1 MSVLT
6 AVPGELRFRG
16 IPPPYDARGFALSL
30 DRAEPWGGGRID
42 GRVERRRERR
52 DRRPIGVLVR
62 CSAAWL
68 DVAPQLV
75 GRKRLLTLTTY
86 WDLRTRSL
94 PVWLEEELFVERLEL
109 DPLDDANWRSFSFL
123 LPERLPR
130 AYEGTFVSF
139 RWRVEARRRRL
150 VGYDETSLPLLL
162 VEPQTLPIVKVETSP
177 IGTWRL
183 LEWKSEEE
191 RDGAGGPCSVT
202 YEERRREDM
211 PLRGETRQSELARR
225 LSA

>member
-1 MSVLT
+1 VSVLT
-6 AVPGELRFRG
+6 DVPAELRFRG
-16 IPPPYDARGFALSL
+16 IPPPQHARGLAISL
-30 DRAEPWGGGRID
+30 DRAEPCGGGRID
-42 GRVERRRERR
+42 GRIERRR
-52 DRRPIGVLVR
+52 DRTDPRPIGVLVR

-86 WDLRTRSL
+86 WDLRTRSV
-94 PVWLEEELFVERLEL
+94 PVWLEEELFVERL
-109 DPLDDANWRSFSFL
+109 DVGPLDEANWRPLSFI

-139 RWRVEARRRRL
+139 RWRVEARRRRR

-162 VEPQTLPIVKVETSP
+162 VEPQTLPVVKVETSP
-177 IGTWRL
+177 LGTWRL

-191 RDGAGGPCSVT
+191 RDSAGGPCTVI
-202 YEERRREDM
+202 YEERRSEDL
-211 PLRGETRQSELARR
+211 PLPGETRQSELARR

>member
-6 AVPGELRFRG
+6 TVPTELGFRG
-16 IPPPYDARGFALSL
+16 IPPAQYARGLAISL

-42 GRVERRRERR
+42 GRVERRGRR
-52 DRRPIGVLVR
+52 DPRPVGVLVR

-75 GRKRLLTLTTY
+75 GRQRLLSLTTY

-94 PVWLEEELFVERLEL
+94 PVWLEEELFSERLDL
-109 DPLDDANWRSFSFL
+109 GPLDEANWRPLSFL

-162 VEPQTLPIVKVETSP
+162 VEPQTLPVVKVETSP

-211 PLRGETRQSELARR
+211 PLPGETRQSELPRR
-225 LSA
+225 MSA

>member
-1 MSVLT
+1 VPVLT
-6 AVPGELRFRG
+6 DVPGELRFRG
-16 IPPPYDARGFALSL
+16 IPPPSHARGLAISL
-30 DRAEPWGGGRID
+30 DRAEPWGGGSID

-52 DRRPIGVLVR
+52 DRRSIGVLVR

-86 WDLRTRSL
+86 WDLRTRSV
-94 PVWLEEELFVERLEL
+94 PVWLEEELFVERL
-109 DPLDDANWRSFSFL
+109 DVAPLDEANWQPLSFT

-139 RWRVEARRRRL
+139 RWRVEARRPRL
-150 VGYDETSLPLLL
+150 VGYEETSLPLLL
-162 VEPQTLPIVKVETSP
+162 VEPQVLPVVKVETSP
-177 IGTWRL
+177 IGSWRL

-202 YEERRREDM
+202 YEERRREDL
-211 PLRGETRQSELARR
+211 PLPGETRETELARR
-225 LSA
+225 MGA